1 MLQLLLLGRFT
12 EMKKEDRSW
21 FVANDR
27 GQIAGHDLTKEK
39 AQDLAEKLKEKE
51 PSVGWEAMS
60 SYD

>member
-1 MLQLLLLGRFT
+1 
-12 EMKKEDRSW
+12 MKKEDRSW